1 MQDIINV
8 NNKIGLP
15 LLALVGAETFIN
27 NSPLEAAIPLALF
40 HAVLVYANTVA
51 AVKEAKNKR
60 QWFPTVLFRN
70 ILVVTIVC
78 SGIAVLF
85 DILLAAVTAISG
97 IAVYVLLGV
106 TGGSTAKT
114 PGNRPRINEE
124 PDTREIIRYS
134 NNRGFTGPK
143 MHSGKNRR
151 NRTDVVEVEIVD

>member
-27 NSPLEAAIPLALF
+27 NSPTEAVIPLALF

-51 AVKEAKNKR
+51 AVKEAKDKR

-70 ILVVTIVC
+70 ILVVTAVC

-85 DILLAAVTAISG
+85 DTLLAAVTAISG
-97 IAVYVLLGV
+97 IAVYVLLGI

-114 PGNRPRINEE
+114 PGNRPRIDEE
-124 PDTREIIRYS
+124 PDTREIIRYD
-134 NNRGFTGPK
+134 NNKGSTGPK
-143 MHSGKNRR
+143 MRSGKNRR
-151 NRTDVVEVEIVD
+151 SRSVAVDVEVID